1 MSFIDNTFKSLPEQ
15 LLGTFG
21 IDVTYIKTATSQT
34 YNTTTGEVSGSDTNV
49 SMKALISN
57 VSGSTY
63 EGTSQTTDL
72 KIIFGNKELGTYY
85 PKVKDSIQYAEDGVN
100 KVGRII
106 SINTSRGDNPILAYS
121 YCEATIMAKPK
132 KWIPDIK

>member
-1 MSFIDNTFKSLPEQ
+1 MSLIDSTFKGLPEQ
-15 LLGTFG
+15 LLNSFG

-34 YNTTTGEVSGSDTNV
+34 YNTSTGEVSGSDTNI

-63 EGTSQTTDL
+63 EGSSQSTDL
-72 KIIFGNKELGTYY
+72 RIIFGNKELGTYY

-100 KVGRII
+100 KVARII
-106 SINTSRGDNPILAYS
+106 SINTSRGNNPILHTVIAR
-121 YCEATIMAKPK
+121 KQ
-132 KWIPDIK
+132 

>member
-21 IDVTYIKTATSQT
+21 ISVTYIKTATSQT
-34 YNTTTGEVSGSDTNV
+34 YDTATGEVSGSDTNV
-49 SMKALISN
+49 SMKALISS

-85 PKVKDSIQYAEDGVN
+85 PKIKDSIQYAEDGVN
-100 KVGRII
+100 KVARII
-106 SINTSRGDNPILAYS
+106 SVNTSRGDNPILHTVIAR
-121 YCEATIMAKPK
+121 PQ
-132 KWIPDIK
+132 

>member
-15 LLGTFG
+15 LLGSFG

-34 YNTTTGEVSGSDTNV
+34 YNTTTGQVSGSDTNI

-63 EGTSQTTDL
+63 EGSSQSTDL
-72 KIIFGNKELGTYY
+72 RIIFGNKELGTYY

-100 KVGRII
+100 KVARII
-106 SINTSRGDNPILAYS
+106 SINTSRGDNPILHTVIAR
-121 YCEATIMAKPK
+121 KQ
-132 KWIPDIK
+132 

>member
-21 IDVTYIKTATSQT
+21 IDVTYIKSATSQT
-34 YNTTTGEVSGSDTNV
+34 YTTTTGEVSGSDTNV
-49 SMKALISN
+49 SMKALISS

-106 SINTSRGDNPILAYS
+106 SINTSRGDNPILH
-121 YCEATIMAKPK
+121 TVIVRPQ
-132 KWIPDIK
+132 

>member
-15 LLGTFG
+15 LLCSFG

-34 YNTTTGEVSGSDTNV
+34 YNTTTGEVSGSDTNI

-57 VSGSTY
+57 VSWSTY
-63 EGTSQTTDL
+63 EGTSQTNDL

-85 PKVKDSIQYAEDGVN
+85 PKVKDRIQYAADGVN
-100 KVGRII
+100 KVARII
-106 SINTSRGDNPILAYS
+106 SINTSRGDNPILHTVIAR
-121 YCEATIMAKPK
+121 PQ
-132 KWIPDIK
+132 

>member
-34 YNTTTGEVSGSDTNV
+34 YDTTTGEVSGSDTNV
-49 SMKALISN
+49 SMKALISS

-85 PKVKDSIQYAEDGVN
+85 PKIKDSIQYAEDGVN
-100 KVGRII
+100 KVARII
-106 SINTSRGDNPILAYS
+106 SINTSRGNNPILHTVVAR
-121 YCEATIMAKPK
+121 KQ
-132 KWIPDIK
+132 

>member
-49 SMKALISN
+49 SMKALISS

-63 EGTSQTTDL
+63 EGTSQTNDL

-100 KVGRII
+100 KVARII

-121 YCEATIMAKPK
+121 YSEATING
-132 KWIPDIK
+132 

>member
-15 LLGTFG
+15 LLGSFG

-34 YNTTTGEVSGSDTNV
+34 YNATTGEVSGSDTNISV
-49 SMKALISN
+49 KALISS

-106 SINTSRGDNPILAYS
+106 SINTSRGDNPILH
-121 YCEATIMAKPK
+121 TVIVRPQ
-132 KWIPDIK
+132 

>member
-106 SINTSRGDNPILAYS
+106 SINTSRGDSPILH
-121 YCEATIMAKPK
+121 TVIVRPQ
-132 KWIPDIK
+132 

>member
-1 MSFIDNTFKSLPEQ
+1 MSLVDSTFKGLPEQ
-15 LLGTFG
+15 LLNTFG

-63 EGTSQTTDL
+63 EGTSQTNDL

-85 PKVKDSIQYAEDGVN
+85 PKVKDRIQYAADGVN
-100 KVGRII
+100 KVARII
-106 SINTSRGDNPILAYS
+106 SINTSRGDNPILHTVIAR
-121 YCEATIMAKPK
+121 PQ
-132 KWIPDIK
+132 

>member
-1 MSFIDNTFKSLPEQ
+1 MSFVDNTFKGLPEQ
-15 LLGTFG
+15 LLNTFG

-34 YNTTTGEVSGSDTNV
+34 YNTTTGEVSGSDTNI

-63 EGTSQTTDL
+63 EGSSQSTDL

-100 KVGRII
+100 KVARII
-106 SINTSRGDNPILAYS
+106 SINTSRGNNPILHTVIAR
-121 YCEATIMAKPK
+121 KQ
-132 KWIPDIK
+132 

>member
-34 YNTTTGEVSGSDTNV
+34 YNTTTGEVSGSDTNI

-63 EGTSQTTDL
+63 EGSSQSTDL
-72 KIIFGNKELGTYY
+72 RIIFGNKELGTYY

-100 KVGRII
+100 KVARII
-106 SINTSRGDNPILAYS
+106 SINTSRGNNPILHTVVAR
-121 YCEATIMAKPK
+121 KQ
-132 KWIPDIK
+132 

>member
-1 MSFIDNTFKSLPEQ
+1 MSLVDSTFQGLPEQ
-15 LLGTFG
+15 LLNTFG

-34 YNTTTGEVSGSDTNV
+34 YNTTTGEVSGSDTNI

-63 EGTSQTTDL
+63 EGTSQTNDL

-85 PKVKDSIQYAEDGVN
+85 PKVKDRIQYAADGVN
-100 KVGRII
+100 KVARII
-106 SINTSRGDNPILAYS
+106 SINTSRGDNPILHTVIAR
-121 YCEATIMAKPK
+121 PQ
-132 KWIPDIK
+132 

>member
-1 MSFIDNTFKSLPEQ
+1 MSFIDNTFKSLQEQ

-49 SMKALISN
+49 SIKALISN

-106 SINTSRGDNPILAYS
+106 SINTSRGDNPILH
-121 YCEATIMAKPK
+121 TVIVRPQ
-132 KWIPDIK
+132 

>member
-15 LLGTFG
+15 LLGSFG

-106 SINTSRGDNPILAYS
+106 SIITSRGDNPILHTA
-121 YCEATIMAKPK
+121 IVRPQ
-132 KWIPDIK
+132 

>member
-1 MSFIDNTFKSLPEQ
+1 MSFVDNTFKGLPEQ
-15 LLGTFG
+15 LLNKFG

-49 SMKALISN
+49 SMKALISS

-85 PKVKDSIQYAEDGVN
+85 PKVKDRIQYAENGVN
-100 KVGRII
+100 KVARII
-106 SINTSRGDNPILAYS
+106 SINTSRGDNPILHTVIAR
-121 YCEATIMAKPK
+121 PQ
-132 KWIPDIK
+132 

>member
-1 MSFIDNTFKSLPEQ
+1 MDNMSFIDNTFKSLPEQ

-34 YNTTTGEVSGSDTNV
+34 YNTTTGEVSGSDTNI

-63 EGTSQTTDL
+63 EGSSQSTDL
-72 KIIFGNKELGTYY
+72 RIIFGNKELGTYY
-85 PKVKDSIQYAEDGVN
+85 PKVKDSIQYAENGVN
-100 KVGRII
+100 KVARII
-106 SINTSRGDNPILAYS
+106 SINTSRGDNPILHTVIAR
-121 YCEATIMAKPK
+121 KQ
-132 KWIPDIK
+132 

>member
-49 SMKALISN
+49 SMKALISS

-85 PKVKDSIQYAEDGVN
+85 PKIKDSIQYAEDGVN
-100 KVGRII
+100 KVARII
-106 SINTSRGDNPILAYS
+106 SINTSRGNNPILHTVIAR
-121 YCEATIMAKPK
+121 KQ
-132 KWIPDIK
+132 

>member
-1 MSFIDNTFKSLPEQ
+1 MSFVDNTFKGLPEQ
-15 LLGTFG
+15 LLGSFC

-57 VSGSTY
+57 VVGSVY
-63 EGTSQTTDL
+63 EGTSQTNDL

-85 PKVKDSIQYAEDGVN
+85 PKVKDRIQYAADGVN
-100 KVGRII
+100 KVARII
-106 SINTSRGDNPILAYS
+106 SINTSRGDNPILHTVIAR
-121 YCEATIMAKPK
+121 PQ
-132 KWIPDIK
+132 

>member
-106 SINTSRGDNPILAYS
+106 SINTSRGDNPILHTA
-121 YCEATIMAKPK
+121 IVRPQ
-132 KWIPDIK
+132 

>member
-34 YNTTTGEVSGSDTNV
+34 YNTTTGEVSGSDTNI

-63 EGTSQTTDL
+63 EGSSQSTDL
-72 KIIFGNKELGTYY
+72 RIIFGNKELGTYY
-85 PKVKDSIQYAEDGVN
+85 PKVKDSIQYAKNGVN
-100 KVGRII
+100 KVARII
-106 SINTSRGDNPILAYS
+106 SINTSRGNNPILHTVIAR
-121 YCEATIMAKPK
+121 KQ
-132 KWIPDIK
+132 

>member
-49 SMKALISN
+49 SIKALISN
-57 VSGSTY
+57 VSGSAY

-106 SINTSRGDNPILAYS
+106 SINTSRGDNPILH
-121 YCEATIMAKPK
+121 TVIVRPQ
-132 KWIPDIK
+132 

>member
-34 YNTTTGEVSGSDTNV
+34 YNTTTGEVSGSDTNI

-63 EGTSQTTDL
+63 EGSSQSTDL
-72 KIIFGNKELGTYY
+72 RIIFGNKELGTYY

-100 KVGRII
+100 KVARII
-106 SINTSRGDNPILAYS
+106 SINTSRGDNPILHTVIAR
-121 YCEATIMAKPK
+121 KQ
-132 KWIPDIK
+132 

>member
-34 YNTTTGEVSGSDTNV
+34 YNTTTGEVSGSDTNISV
-49 SMKALISN
+49 KALISN

-63 EGTSQTTDL
+63 EGSSQSTDL
-72 KIIFGNKELGTYY
+72 RIIFGNKELGTYY
-85 PKVKDSIQYAEDGVN
+85 PKVKDSIQYAENGVN
-100 KVGRII
+100 KVARII
-106 SINTSRGDNPILAYS
+106 SINTSRGNNPILHTVIAR
-121 YCEATIMAKPK
+121 KQ
-132 KWIPDIK
+132 

>member
-1 MSFIDNTFKSLPEQ
+1 MSLVDSTFQGLPEQ
-15 LLGTFG
+15 LLNTFG

-34 YNTTTGEVSGSDTNV
+34 YDTATGEVSGSDTYI

-63 EGTSQTTDL
+63 EGTSQTNDL

-85 PKVKDSIQYAEDGVN
+85 PKVKDRIQYAADGVN
-100 KVGRII
+100 KVARII
-106 SINTSRGDNPILAYS
+106 SINTSRGDNPILHTVIAR
-121 YCEATIMAKPK
+121 PQ
-132 KWIPDIK
+132 

>member
-49 SMKALISN
+49 PMKALISS

-100 KVGRII
+100 KVARII
-106 SINTSRGDNPILAYS
+106 SVNTSRGNNPILHTA
-121 YCEATIMAKPK
+121 IVRPQ
-132 KWIPDIK
+132 

>member
-34 YNTTTGEVSGSDTNV
+34 YNTTTGEVSGSDTNI
-49 SMKALISN
+49 SMKVLISG
-57 VSGSTY
+57 VAGSVY

-85 PKVKDSIQYAEDGVN
+85 PKVKDRIQYAEDGVN
-100 KVGRII
+100 KVARII
-106 SINTSRGDNPILAYS
+106 SVSTSRGNNPILHTA
-121 YCEATIMAKPK
+121 IVRPQ
-132 KWIPDIK
+132 

>member
-15 LLGTFG
+15 LLGSFG

-34 YNTTTGEVSGSDTNV
+34 YNTTTGEVSGSDTNI

-63 EGTSQTTDL
+63 EGTSQSTDL

-100 KVGRII
+100 KVARII
-106 SINTSRGDNPILAYS
+106 SINTSRGNNPILHTVIAR
-121 YCEATIMAKPK
+121 PQ
-132 KWIPDIK
+132 